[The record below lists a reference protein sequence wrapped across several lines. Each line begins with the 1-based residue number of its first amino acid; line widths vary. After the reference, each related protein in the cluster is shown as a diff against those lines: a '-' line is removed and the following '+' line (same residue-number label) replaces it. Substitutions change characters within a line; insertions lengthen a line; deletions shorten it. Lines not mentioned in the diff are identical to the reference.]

1 MKTVPAVSKYLFA
14 AALASV
20 VVSGCATQSP
30 APETPADKQAA
41 AIRSLLPA
49 DALLLGEQH
58 DAAEHH
64 ELERAVFARLAND
77 GKLAVLALEMSE
89 HGNSTAGL
97 PVTADESAVKARLR
111 WDDKAWPWAAYGPA
125 IMAAVRKDVPVV
137 GANLPRERMRDAM
150 AETALDVQLSGPA
163 LKAQQQAVREGHCNL
178 LPESQITPMTRIQ
191 IARDRM
197 MARTIALTVQP
208 DRTVVLITGAAHAD
222 KALGV
227 PQHLPVELK
236 VKSVKMQAGATAVGG
251 RDPAVYDTV
260 WQTAALPARDYCK
273 DVKR

>member
-1 MKTVPAVSKYLFA
+1 MKTVMKFADRLLA
-14 AALASV
+14 AALAV
-20 VVSGCATQSP
+20 VLASGCAMQG
-30 APETPADKQAA
+30 AVPETPAEKQAA
-41 AIRSLLPA
+41 SIRKLLPA
-49 DALLLGEQH
+49 DALLLAEQH
-58 DAAEHH
+58 DASEHH
-64 ELERAVFARLAND
+64 ELERAVVARLALD

-97 PVTADESAVKARLR
+97 PADSDENAVKARLR
-111 WDDKAWPWAAYGPA
+111 WNDKAWPWAAYGPA

-137 GANLPRERMRDAM
+137 GANLPRDRMRDAM

-178 LPESQITPMTRIQ
+178 LPESQVTPMTRIQ

-208 DRTVVLITGAAHAD
+208 GRTVVLITGAAHAD

-236 VKSVKMQAGATAVGG
+236 VKTVKMQAGAPAAAG
-251 RDPAVYDTV
+251 RDPSVYDAV
-260 WQTAALPARDYCK
+260 WQTAALPERDYCK

>member
-14 AALASV
+14 AALALV

-30 APETPADKQAA
+30 AHETPADKQAA

-64 ELERAVFARLAND
+64 ELERAVVARLAND